1 MTYLKKYGLR
11 LGWAILGAV
20 VSLVAI
26 NTLYYFN
33 LIGDGFYKFL
43 ELIVVIG
50 DVFINSFILGKASSK
65 KGYLE
70 GLKFS
75 LVIITLL
82 LVSTLLF
89 SSFKVKLLIYYLIIS
104 ITAVLGSMIGISRKK
119 TSD

>member
-89 SSFKVKLLIYYLIIS
+89 ASFKVKLLIYYLIIS